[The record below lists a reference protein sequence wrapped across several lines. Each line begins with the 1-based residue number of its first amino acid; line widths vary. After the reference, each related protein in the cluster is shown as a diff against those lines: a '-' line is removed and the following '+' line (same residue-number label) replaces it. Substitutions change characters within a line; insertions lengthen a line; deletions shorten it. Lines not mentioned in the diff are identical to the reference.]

1 MERGSTVGIVLT
13 SLMVMAV
20 VMCMVHILRKLA
32 WQIGLIDE
40 PDARKRHE
48 GQVPLVG
55 GLAIFIGF
63 CVGLSLIHP
72 PWERFPAL
80 ITGGFLLV
88 VIGML
93 DDLQELSKRVR
104 FLGQVVAALLLSL
117 VGGIMLKDL
126 GWLSFG
132 ELLPLGVLAI
142 PFTIFC
148 TVGVLNAVNMSDGLD
163 GLAGG
168 LVLITLGS
176 LAYLAYDAGVTRD
189 LDVLMVLMACVV
201 GFLVFNARS
210 PWCKQANIFMG
221 DAGSLFLGFAVAYFL
236 IDFSQGDSRIIH
248 PVTALWIFA
257 VPLMDTVRVMLRR
270 FIAGR
275 SPFSGDRQH
284 LHHVLLAAG
293 YSVKHTTMLIWA
305 ISLLL
310 AITGI
315 VGYSAQVSDGVMLLG
330 FLGLFGVYMRAL
342 VYLAKLVW
350 IEEQITETATTSTT
364 TSIASLWPPPSRQ
377 KENAYDGLKQRDS
390 GN

>member
-1 MERGSTVGIVLT
+1 MGIVFTTLV
-13 SLMVMAV
+13 VMTV
-20 VMCMVHILRKLA
+20 VMCMVHILPKLA
-32 WQIGLIDE
+32 CRIGLVDE

-55 GLAIFIGF
+55 GLAMFIGF
-63 CVGLSLIHP
+63 CVGLSLLYA

-132 ELLPLGVLAI
+132 ELLSLGALAI

-201 GFLVFNARS
+201 GFLIFNARS
-210 PWCKQANIFMG
+210 PWRKKAKVFMG
-221 DAGSLFLGFAVAYFL
+221 DAGSLFLGFVIARFL

-248 PVTALWIFA
+248 PATALWIFA
-257 VPLMDTVRVMLRR
+257 VPLMDTVAVMLRR
-270 FIAGR
+270 LMAGQ
-275 SPFSGDRQH
+275 SPFSADRQH
-284 LHHVLLAAG
+284 LHHILLAAG
-293 YSVKHTTMLIWA
+293 YSVKHTTMLIWV

-315 VGYSAQVSDGVMLLG
+315 VGHSAGVSDSVMLLS
-330 FLGLFGVYMRAL
+330 FLGLFGAYMWTLA
-342 VYLAKLVW
+342 YLAKLVW
-350 IEEQITETATTSTT
+350 REEQVTETAPPSTT
-364 TSIASLWPPPSRQ
+364 AATAAATVTAESTGQ
-377 KENAYDGLKQRDS
+377 V
-390 GN
+390 

>member
-1 MERGSTVGIVLT
+1 VGIVFTTLV
-13 SLMVMAV
+13 VMAV
-20 VMCMVHILRKLA
+20 VICMVHLLPKLA
-32 WQIGLIDE
+32 YRIGLVDE

-55 GLAIFIGF
+55 GLAMFIGF
-63 CVGLSLIHP
+63 CVGLSLIYA

-104 FLGQVVAALLLSL
+104 FLAQVVAALLMSL
-117 VGGIMLKDL
+117 VGGVMLKDL

-132 ELLPLGVLAI
+132 ELLSLGALAI

-176 LAYLAYDAGVTRD
+176 LAYLAYAAGVTQD

-210 PWCKQANIFMG
+210 PWRRKAKVFMG
-221 DAGSLFLGFAVAYFL
+221 DAGSLFLGFVIIRFL

-257 VPLMDTVRVMLRR
+257 VPLMDTVAVMLRR
-270 FIAGR
+270 LSAGQ
-275 SPFSGDRQH
+275 SPFSADRQH

-293 YSVKHTTMLIWA
+293 YSVKQTTKLIWA
-305 ISLLL
+305 IGLLL
-310 AITGI
+310 ATIGI
-315 VGYSAQVSDGVMLLG
+315 VGHTAEISDGMMLLS
-330 FLGLFGVYMRAL
+330 FLGLFGVYMWAL
-342 VYLAKLVW
+342 NSLAKLVLT
-350 IEEQITETATTSTT
+350 EEQIEKPIMETTATSTAT
-364 TSIASLWPPPSRQ
+364 AKSAG
-377 KENAYDGLKQRDS
+377 KA
-390 GN
+390 